1 MYSKIKVRELC
12 SICSDRFSQ
21 DKIRIQHEEFFYC
34 EGMVLIG
41 VQNNHKLQGGVYDEN
56 TKLVPKNYQV
66 YNREQYEILTL
77 YVANETFYILNMRTR
92 EIYQNVQIDSMY
104 NMLMP
109 FYAMTIDASQS
120 SQIDIPFTI
129 HELSNKRFSIE
140 LANVAMSR
148 STRLEYI
155 YKADVYQPIGKLL
168 HS

>member
-1 MYSKIKVRELC
+1 M
-12 SICSDRFSQ
+12 
-21 DKIRIQHEEFFYC
+21 
-34 EGMVLIG
+34 
-41 VQNNHKLQGGVYDEN
+41 N
-56 TKLVPKNYQV
+56 T
-66 YNREQYEILTL
+66 
-77 YVANETFYILNMRTR
+77 RTR

-148 STRLEYI
+148 STRLE
-155 YKADVYQPIGKLL
+155 
-168 HS
+168 